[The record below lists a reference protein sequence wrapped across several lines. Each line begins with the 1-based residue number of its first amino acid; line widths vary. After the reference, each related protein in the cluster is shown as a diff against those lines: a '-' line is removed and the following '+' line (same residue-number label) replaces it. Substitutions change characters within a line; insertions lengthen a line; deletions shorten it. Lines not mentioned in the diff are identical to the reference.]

1 MTETQATTAAKATT
15 PTWVKV
21 FGLVAVVFV
30 VGFVAL
36 HLAGGGFGAH
46 MHGGR

>member
-1 MTETQATTAAKATT
+1 MSELQASPTAKATT

-21 FGLVAVVFV
+21 FGLVAAVFV

-36 HLAGGGFGAH
+36 HLAGGGFGSH
-46 MHGGR
+46 MHSAR

>member
-1 MTETQATTAAKATT
+1 MSDPQASPTPTSTT

-21 FGLVAVVFV
+21 FGLVAAIFV
-30 VGFVAL
+30 IGFVAL